1 MTEAL
6 ELDDIQ
12 GLVARG
18 YGGLKA
24 ASFLL
29 LEIEEGA
36 EAAARTWLGGLAD
49 RVTPGSMRPEDRA
62 LHAALSASGL
72 VKLGLPADTLHTFG
86 PEFVGGMATEFRQRI
101 LGDTDASAPTNW
113 YWGGP
118 TTPAIDV
125 ILLLYATDQTALV
138 AFIEEQTAGFAA
150 GGVAEIARLDTA
162 TLTDREPFGFRDGI
176 SQPTIPGLG
185 REDTPAN
192 TIKAGEF
199 VLGYENEY
207 GLYTDRPTVLASA
220 DPQGRLPQRPD
231 SADQHDLGRN
241 GSYLVIR
248 QLSQDVRGFWRFVDE
263 VTREPDGSS
272 SPEARTKLAA
282 KMVGRWPDG
291 APVTVSPERDDPALG
306 DLNDFGY
313 GQSDGAGLSC
323 PVGAHVRRTH
333 PRDSLDPDPGT
344 ERSIELD
351 KRHRLLRR
359 GRTYGSTIAPGDR
372 LADGS
377 DAADSGE
384 RGIHFICLCANITR
398 QFEFVQHTWVNNPK
412 FDGLYDD
419 VDPLVGRRGP
429 GGATFTIPGA
439 PVRER
444 INGLPP
450 FVTVRGGGYFFLPGL
465 RALRYLAGLA

>member
-6 ELDDIQ
+6 ELEDIQ
-12 GLVARG
+12 GLAARG
-18 YGGLKA
+18 YGSLKA

-29 LEIEEGA
+29 LEIG
-36 EAAARTWLGGLAD
+36 EAAAARGWLGALAD
-49 RVTPGSMRPEDRA
+49 RVTPGSVRPEARA
-62 LHAALSASGL
+62 LHVAVSASGL
-72 VKLGLPADTLHTFG
+72 TKLGLPTDTLQTFG

-101 LGDTDASAPTNW
+101 LGDTDASAPASW

-118 TTPAIDV
+118 ATPTIDA
-125 ILLLYATDQTALV
+125 ILLLYATDQDALV
-138 AFIEEQTAGFAA
+138 AFIEEQTAGFPA
-150 GGVAEIARLDTA
+150 GVSEVARLDTA
-162 TLTDREPFGFRDGI
+162 ALTDREPFGFRDGI

-207 GLYTDRPTVLASA
+207 SLYTDRPTVPASA
-220 DPQGRLPQRPD
+220 DPQGRLPQHPD
-231 SADQHDLGRN
+231 NSDQHDLGRN

-248 QLSQDVRGFWRFVDE
+248 QLTQDVGGFWRFVDE
-263 VTREPDGSS
+263 ATRASDGAAD
-272 SPEARTKLAA
+272 PEAGARLAA

-291 APVTVSPERDDPALG
+291 APVTVSPERDDPALS

-351 KRHRLLRR
+351 RRHRLLRR
-359 GRTYGSTIAPGDR
+359 GRTFGSTIEPEDR
-372 LADGS
+372 LSDAA

-419 VDPLVGRRGP
+419 VDPLVGRHGP
-429 GGATFTIPGA
+429 EGATFTIPGV

-444 INGLPP
+444 ISGLPS

-465 RALRYLAGLA
+465 RALRYLATLPG

>member
-12 GLVARG
+12 GLIARG
-18 YGGLKA
+18 YGSLKA

-29 LEIEEGA
+29 LQIAEGA
-36 EAAARTWLGGLAD
+36 RAGQAARGWLGGLAD
-49 RVTPGSMRPEDRA
+49 RVTSGSVRPDERA
-62 LHAALSASGL
+62 LQVALSASGL
-72 VKLGLPADTLHTFG
+72 GKLGLPAETLRTFG
-86 PEFVGGMATEFRQRI
+86 PEFVGGMATDFRQRI
-101 LGDTDASAPTNW
+101 LGDTDASAPASW

-118 TTPAIDV
+118 TTPTIDIV
-125 ILLLYATDQTALV
+125 LLLYATDQNTLLT
-138 AFIEEQTAGFAA
+138 FIEEQTAGFPSAISE
-150 GGVAEIARLDTA
+150 VARLDTA
-162 TLTDREPFGFRDGI
+162 MLTDREPFGFRDGI

-185 REDTPAN
+185 REDTPDN

-207 GLYTDRPTVLASA
+207 GLYTDRPTVPASA
-220 DPQGRLPQRPD
+220 DPQSRLPQYPD

-248 QLSQDVRGFWRFVDE
+248 QLSQDVRGFWRFVDAA
-263 VTREPDGSS
+263 TRDAHSAS
-272 SPEARTKLAA
+272 SPEARTRLAA
-282 KMVGRWPDG
+282 KIVGRWPNG
-291 APVTVSPERDDPALG
+291 APVTVSPDRDDPALS

-313 GQSDGAGLSC
+313 GKSDGAGLSC

-359 GRTYGSTIAPGDR
+359 GRAYGSTVAPEDR
-372 LADGS
+372 FS
-377 DAADSGE
+377 DIPDSGE
-384 RGIHFICLCANITR
+384 RGIHFLCLCANITR

-419 VDPLVGRRGP
+419 VDPLVGQRGP

-444 INGLPP
+444 INGLPT

-465 RALRYLAGLA
+465 RALRYLAGI

>member
-1 MTEAL
+1 
-6 ELDDIQ
+6 
-12 GLVARG
+12 
-18 YGGLKA
+18 
-24 ASFLL
+24 
-29 LEIEEGA
+29 
-36 EAAARTWLGGLAD
+36 
-49 RVTPGSMRPEDRA
+49 
-62 LHAALSASGL
+62 
-72 VKLGLPADTLHTFG
+72 
-86 PEFVGGMATEFRQRI
+86 
-101 LGDTDASAPTNW
+101 
-113 YWGGP
+113 
-118 TTPAIDV
+118 
-125 ILLLYATDQTALV
+125 LLLYARDQAELEALSQD
-138 AFIEEQTAGFAA
+138 EEARFPA
-150 GGVAEIARLDTA
+150 GGVVPLDRLDTA

-185 REDTPAN
+185 REDKPDN
-192 TIKAGEF
+192 TVKAGEF

-207 GLYTDRPTVLASA
+207 GRYTDRPSVPVSA
-220 DPQGRLPQRPD
+220 DPQGRLPQHPD
-231 SADQHDLGRN
+231 NADQHDLGRN

-248 QLSQDVRGFWRFVDE
+248 QLSQDVRGFWRFVDAA
-263 VTREPDGSS
+263 TRDAHGAS

-282 KMVGRWPDG
+282 KIVGRWPDG
-291 APVTVSPERDDPALG
+291 APVTVSPDLDDPALS

-313 GQSDGAGLSC
+313 GKSDGAGLSC

-359 GRTYGSTIAPGDR
+359 GRAYGSTIAPEDR
-372 LADGS
+372 LTDTPAS
-377 DAADSGE
+377 DNGGE
-384 RGIHFICLCANITR
+384 RGIHFISLCAYITR

-444 INGLPP
+444 INGLPT

-465 RALRYLAGLA
+465 RALRYLASLAR